1 MMKLIFKCLA
11 LLLCISFVAEA
22 NSGTDHKSTKEI
34 QKAYDMPE
42 NGYLEVFNK
51 YGQVVISTWEKD
63 SVLVNITI
71 TGFGKDEEDAQKML
85 DRVDIDFNKTGQ
97 YLTMETLLDRKSGFF
112 KEVWNNI
119 NDYSKTILSK
129 NKLEIDYEIFMPA
142 TMHLELDNK
151 FGDVYLQELSG
162 QCDIKIMHG
171 NLRAN
176 RINAYSQIDIGYG
189 DIRIKEFKKGRLTL
203 KSVEGEIRKL
213 GQVDLQSSSSDLI
226 IEEAENIIIDSRSDR
241 KLVFQNLNSI
251 KGKSTF
257 SEIEIEELQKTADLN
272 LTYGYMSIKSIPFS
286 FNKINVES
294 RYTDINLAF
303 YPNSYLKI
311 DITGREEDIK
321 LPKENAKTKTEYLD
335 EKKRDVRITGE
346 IGDKSNY
353 PGELFIKS
361 AGGEINLSLS
371 SLKQSANN

>member
-1 MMKLIFKCLA
+1 MMKLIFNCLA
-11 LLLCISFVAEA
+11 LLLCISFVAKA
-22 NSGTDHKSTKEI
+22 NSGTDHKSTKKI
-34 QKAYDMPE
+34 QKAYDMPA

-63 SVLVNITI
+63 SVQVNITI

-203 KSVEGEIRKL
+203 KSVEGEIKKL
-213 GQVDLQSSSSDLI
+213 GQVDLQSSSSALI

-311 DITGREEDIK
+311 DITGREEDIR
-321 LPKENAKTKTEYLD
+321 LPKENAKTKTDYLD